1 MASLKLDRE
10 FFISIT
16 RPPEIR
22 NDDDID
28 RISSSLSSLDVLKR
42 YPRLTLRSMCE
53 TMRYEI
59 HQANYVLYRENSV
72 CDCWYILLSGS
83 VYINGS
89 MYLPG
94 MSFGKIAENT
104 RGKRG
109 TQCITLEQSELL
121 VIVDFSD
128 VSLLLPEKYFV
139 MPPYQNANE
148 ISGEKTIVSPN
159 NFRLS
164 PIKQPNINYESSQND
179 YYDEYDS
186 LSGISSL
193 SRELNDSDGDEDL
206 LQSTESLSG
215 SQDYVRDIL
224 EKKPVERTN
233 ADLDILQEFLQRF
246 KAFASMPQLI
256 LRDMCAVMY
265 FAVVDKAGTIV
276 LKDKEKLDSWSVILN
291 GSVTV
296 QRNGNDSFV
305 MNAGDSF
312 GVEPVTYDMFHDG
325 IMLTRKDDCQFVCIE
340 QEKYW
345 KIISKKEEN
354 IQRIEENGV
363 LVTVAELRLT
373 ENGSHK
379 DWIIL
384 RATPKKLLEHLIADH
399 SCLEETYIEDYLL
412 TYRTFNQEASGI
424 FSNLFEWF
432 KDKTLH
438 DKVVKIVI
446 KWLEYVHEDFD
457 RNIMLQK
464 YLENFTKQVE
474 SQNLFGLL
482 RQLENVIVSKA
493 HFRTIVFDRLSKD
506 KPPGFSVMGGK
517 EFATGLFV
525 SNVEPYSK
533 ADELG
538 LKIGDQLLEINGQRL
553 TNLPLMKAMEIINKS
568 SHLTLNVKYCIT
580 GLKEAV
586 NCSVTSE
593 RLNIAPGSALPYSE
607 IARNFDQEC
616 IGSYEKSITG
626 TVAAEVPGNPLNT
639 GKKVSSKKSNQVI
652 TGKQSSST
660 KFMKAIQKLNVLA
673 GKHSMDSSGKDSEDQ
688 DSSKRTSNVSVAS
701 PSDADSLP
709 SRDSDSHGDQV
720 LKIYRADQ
728 SFRYLM
734 ISKTHTVAM
743 VVKLAVESFG
753 LNVSLENCALF
764 DVTVAE
770 SEFIRQRRLPDSMT
784 DLANKISLNGRYY
797 LRDNY
802 TTESLLSPEAAAELV
817 KEVNV
822 CFLQL
827 QSEVLAH
834 EITLRDLEL
843 LSSICPSEYIAD
855 IFKLNKE
862 DYFAVPNLRKFTE
875 IANQEMFW
883 VVTEVL
889 SEVNVTK
896 RMKVIKRFI
905 KIARFCREYKNF
917 NTLFAVLSGLSHGSV
932 SRLKN
937 TWDRLPSKYLK
948 IFEDMKGLMDPSRN
962 MSKYRNLV
970 SSVYCPIIP
979 FFPVVLKDLSF
990 LHLGNESVIDGLQ
1003 SASSHSD
1010 HITNSLNMSSNISMQ
1025 GGIRRWGKKQP
1036 SVMNPKRLHE
1046 ENLMVRRVRKYLEE
1060 AKIVTDEDQLDM
1072 MSCACEP
1079 ISNPSSGLM
1088 PSQPKRRLTI
1098 ASLQGSP
1105 YNGRRNSD
1113 KTEDS
1118 LPQIRRKLSEVTL
1131 IGNRKA
1137 DISSQ
1142 DFGSDSSEDDSIQG
1156 FHLCQHIDPSLS
1168 DVVGKAMCN
1177 DLNSGIIA
1185 NPAKAVDL
1193 KSYERY
1199 PSIRRALTVDSTSTS
1214 LRSDAGV
1221 IGGNVK
1227 AVARKATI
1235 PLATDEDEASA
1246 V

>member
-59 HQANYVLYRENSV
+59 HQANYVLY
-72 CDCWYILLSGS
+72 
-83 VYINGS
+83 
-89 MYLPG
+89 
-94 MSFGKIAENT
+94 SFGKIAENT

-186 LSGISSL
+186 LSGIS
-193 SRELNDSDGDEDL
+193 NSDGDEDL

-639 GKKVSSKKSNQVI
+639 GKKVSSKKVTTNKIVQP
-652 TGKQSSST
+652 G
-660 KFMKAIQKLNVLA
+660 NYR
-673 GKHSMDSSGKDSEDQ
+673 MDSSGKDSEDQ

-734 ISKTHTVAM
+734 ISKYSDNRTFVSLNKTHTVAM

-1113 KTEDS
+1113 KTE
-1118 LPQIRRKLSEVTL
+1118 EVTL

-1168 DVVGKAMCN
+1168 DVVGKA
-1177 DLNSGIIA
+1177 

-1221 IGGNVK
+1221 IG
-1227 AVARKATI
+1227 
-1235 PLATDEDEASA
+1235 DEDEASA